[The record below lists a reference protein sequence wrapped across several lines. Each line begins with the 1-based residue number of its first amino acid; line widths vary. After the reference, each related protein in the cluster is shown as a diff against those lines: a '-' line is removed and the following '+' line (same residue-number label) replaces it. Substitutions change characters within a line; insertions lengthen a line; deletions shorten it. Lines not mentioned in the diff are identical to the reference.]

1 MTQISESAVSLPFTL
16 TAYGKVGDTTD
27 QSKIWADRVSS
38 IIGTG
43 WGERLLRY
51 EFGTKI
57 HTEVY
62 NTITAAEES
71 IKSEIAGAFQSFL
84 PLLTLTEVITSYSQD
99 TNVISID
106 VRYKLPN
113 QKETTISVGSVR
125 IKGNLPPKE
134 N

>member
-1 MTQISESAVSLPFTL
+1 MSQVSESAISLPFTI

-27 QSKIWADRVSS
+27 QAKIWSDRVLSV
-38 IIGTG
+38 IGTG
-43 WGERLLRY
+43 WGQRLLRY

-62 NTITAAEES
+62 NTITAAEEN
-71 IKSEIAGAFQSFL
+71 IRIEVAAAFERFL
-84 PLLTLTEVITSYSQD
+84 PLLTLSEVTTSYSQS
-99 TNVISID
+99 TNQITVD

-113 QKETTISVGSVR
+113 QEETTVSVGAVR
-125 IKGNLPPKE
+125 IRGNLPPEE

>member
-1 MTQISESAVSLPFTL
+1 MSQVSESAISLPFTI

-27 QSKIWADRVSS
+27 QSKIWSDRVVSV
-38 IIGTG
+38 IGTG
-43 WGERLLRY
+43 WGQRLLRY

-62 NTITAAEES
+62 NTVTAAEEN
-71 IKSEIAGAFQSFL
+71 IKVEIAAAFEQFL
-84 PLLTLTEVITSYSQD
+84 PLLTLSEVITSYSQS
-99 TNVISID
+99 TNQITVD

-113 QKETTISVGSVR
+113 QEETTVSVGAVR
-125 IKGNLPPKE
+125 IRGNLPPEE